1 MHYVDP
7 THRIDS
13 IVASEQAQALD
24 AVEAFPRHGAYTE
37 NAKLDER
44 SFARPAPKRG
54 HWAIKRGLDLL
65 LAVLL
70 LAVLLPVIALMAVL
84 IKLDSP
90 GPVFFRQRR
99 IGRRGQQFGMLKFR
113 TMVDG
118 ADDRKEELRHLNQAA
133 DGLFKIHED
142 PRITRVGRWLR
153 KTSLDELPQLFQ
165 VLSGEMS
172 IVGPRP
178 LVPEEDAQI
187 HGPFRCRTE
196 VRPGMTG
203 PWQVA
208 GSSQVPIDEMM
219 ELDRDYVEN
228 WTAWRDVSLIVQTIP
243 HVVMRRG
250 H

>member
-1 MHYVDP
+1 MD
-7 THRIDS
+7 T
-13 IVASEQAQALD
+13 
-24 AVEAFPRHGAYTE
+24 
-37 NAKLDER
+37 KLGER
-44 SFARPAPKRG
+44 SIARPAPKRG
-54 HWAIKRGLDLL
+54 HSAIKRGLDLMLSL
-65 LAVLL
+65 LSLV
-70 LAVLLPVIALMAVL
+70 VLLPVIALIAVL
-84 IKLDSP
+84 IKLDTP

-99 IGRRGQQFGMLKFR
+99 IGRRGHDFGMLKFR

-118 ADDRKEELRHLNQAA
+118 ADDRKDELRHLNEAA

-165 VLSGEMS
+165 VINGEMS

-187 HGPFRCRTE
+187 HGQYRCRTE

-219 ELDRDYVEN
+219 ELDREYVEN
-228 WTAWRDVSLIVQTIP
+228 WTAWRDLSLIMQTIP

-250 H
+250 V

>member
-1 MHYVDP
+1 MHHP
-7 THRIDS
+7 DS
-13 IVASEQAQALD
+13 IVVPKAQPVD
-24 AVEAFPRHGAYTE
+24 AAEAFPRHRAYAIDT
-37 NAKLDER
+37 KLGER
-44 SFARPAPKRG
+44 SIARPAPKRG
-54 HWAIKRGLDLL
+54 HSAIKRGLDLMLSL
-65 LAVLL
+65 LSLV
-70 LAVLLPVIALMAVL
+70 VLLPVIALIAVL
-84 IKLDSP
+84 IKLDTP

-99 IGRRGQQFGMLKFR
+99 IGRRGHDFGMLKFR

-118 ADDRKEELRHLNQAA
+118 ADDRKDELRHLNEAA
-133 DGLFKIHED
+133 NGLFKIHED

-165 VLSGEMS
+165 VINGEMS

-187 HGPFRCRTE
+187 HGPYRCRTE

-219 ELDRDYVEN
+219 ELDREYVEN
-228 WTAWRDVSLIVQTIP
+228 WTAWRDVSLIMQTIP

-250 H
+250 V